1 MSNKTNIKQSI
12 SAGNGNVQIGQVIL
26 CGSAAR
32 SRCATPPP
40 PAKERMTIEQRAE
53 LTHIALQIELAEEGA
68 VDAGTVWK
76 ALCNHLNGRGLE
88 DVRDNTELSHE
99 QYWAARSYLDGWL
112 ACARGDSLPRT
123 GMIREL
129 MRMWGIR
136 GGLREATIGFCSA
149 QFQKTTLQKL
159 TDAQLRAALW
169 VTVADWRQFW
179 EHNEANR
186 FDSRN
191 LGS

>member
-1 MSNKTNIKQSI
+1 VSNKTNIKQSI

-32 SRCATPPP
+32 ARCPTPPA

-112 ACARGDSLPRT
+112 SCARGDSLPRT
-123 GMIREL
+123 GMIREI
-129 MRMWGIR
+129 MRMWGICI
-136 GGLREATIGFCSA
+136 GLRSATMELCKARFNKVALG
-149 QFQKTTLQKL
+149 QL
-159 TDAQLRAALW
+159 TDVQLKVALW
-169 VTVADWRQFW
+169 ITVADWQEYWKQR
-179 EHNEANR
+179 ETN
-186 FDSRN
+186 
-191 LGS
+191 

>member
-1 MSNKTNIKQSI
+1 
-12 SAGNGNVQIGQVIL
+12 
-26 CGSAAR
+26 
-32 SRCATPPP
+32 
-40 PAKERMTIEQRAE
+40 MTIEQRAE

-112 ACARGDSLPRT
+112 SCARGESLPRT
-123 GMIREL
+123 GMIREI

-136 GGLREATIGFCSA
+136 GGLRASTMALCEGRFHAKS
-149 QFQKTTLQKL
+149 L
-159 TDAQLRAALW
+159 TDLTDTQLRAALW
-169 VTVADWRQFW
+169 VTVADWRAYWAQLQS
-179 EHNEANR
+179 A
-186 FDSRN
+186 
-191 LGS
+191 

>member
-26 CGSAAR
+26 CRSAAR
-32 SRCATPPP
+32 PRCSTPPA

-112 ACARGDSLPRT
+112 ACARGDNLPRT
-123 GMIREL
+123 GMIREI

-136 GGLREATIGFCSA
+136 GGLRAATIALCEARFNKSA
-149 QFQKTTLQKL
+149 LKSL
-159 TDAQLRAALW
+159 TDVQLRAALW
-169 VTVADWRQFW
+169 VTMADWRASW
-179 EHNEANR
+179 ANE
-186 FDSRN
+186 S
-191 LGS
+191 SW

>member
-26 CGSAAR
+26 CGSAAH
-32 SRCATPPP
+32 SRCPTPPA

-112 ACARGDSLPRT
+112 SCARGDSLPRT
-123 GMIREL
+123 GMIREI

-136 GGLREATIGFCSA
+136 SGLRAATMEFCE
-149 QFQKTTLQKL
+149 QRFQKSSLGDL
-159 TDAQLRAALW
+159 TEHQLRATLW
-169 VTVADWRQFW
+169 VTVADWRGYW
-179 EHNEANR
+179 ATETCN
-186 FDSRN
+186 SK
-191 LGS
+191 

>member
-26 CGSAAR
+26 CGSAAH
-32 SRCATPPP
+32 SRCPTPPA

-99 QYWAARSYLDGWL
+99 QYWTARSYLDGWL
-112 ACARGDSLPRT
+112 SCARGDSLPRT
-123 GMIREL
+123 GMIREI

-136 GGLREATIGFCSA
+136 GGLRASTIALCEARFHA
-149 QFQKTTLQKL
+149 KTLADL
-159 TDAQLRAALW
+159 TDTQLRAALW
-169 VTVADWRQFW
+169 LTVADWR
-179 EHNEANR
+179 ANLAQHQ
-186 FDSRN
+186 ST
-191 LGS
+191 

>member
-26 CGSAAR
+26 CGSATRAR
-32 SRCATPPP
+32 CPTPPA

-76 ALCNHLNGRGLE
+76 ALCTHLNGRGLE

-112 ACARGDSLPRT
+112 SCARGENLPRIR
-123 GMIREL
+123 MIREL

-136 GGLREATIGFCSA
+136 GGLRPVTMSFCEARYK
-149 QFQKTTLQKL
+149 KTTLAKL
-159 TDAQLRAALW
+159 SDSELRAAFW
-169 VTVADWRQFW
+169 VTVNDWRALWQ
-179 EHNEANR
+179 EMQESGTYR
-186 FDSRN
+186 
-191 LGS
+191 

>member
-32 SRCATPPP
+32 ARCASP
-40 PAKERMTIEQRAE
+40 PAPARERMTIEQRAE

-112 ACARGDSLPRT
+112 SCARGESLPRT
-123 GMIREL
+123 GMIREI

-136 GGLREATIGFCSA
+136 GGLRYS
-149 QFQKTTLQKL
+149 TLALCEHRFGKRTLAGL
-159 TDAQLRAALW
+159 TEWQLRAALW
-169 VTVADWRQFW
+169 VTVADWRASFLPTS
-179 EHNEANR
+179 E
-186 FDSRN
+186 
-191 LGS
+191 

>member
-32 SRCATPPP
+32 ARCPTPPA
-40 PAKERMTIEQRAE
+40 PAKERMTIAQRAE

-76 ALCNHLNGRGLE
+76 ALCSHLNGRGLE

-112 ACARGDSLPRT
+112 SCARGENLPRT

-136 GGLREATIGFCSA
+136 GGLRGATIDLCESRFG
-149 QFQKTTLQKL
+149 KTSL
-159 TDAQLRAALW
+159 TALSDIELRAALW
-169 VTVADWRQFW
+169 VTVAEWHTHWMRQQPT
-179 EHNEANR
+179 
-186 FDSRN
+186 
-191 LGS
+191 

>member
-26 CGSAAR
+26 CGSAAH
-32 SRCATPPP
+32 SHCPTPPA

-88 DVRDNTELSHE
+88 DVQDNTELSHE

-112 ACARGDSLPRT
+112 ACARGKSLPRT
-123 GMIREL
+123 GMIREI

-136 GGLREATIGFCSA
+136 GGLRAATMEFCKERFRKNS
-149 QFQKTTLQKL
+149 LGDL
-159 TDAQLRAALW
+159 TEHQLRATLW
-169 VTVADWRQFW
+169 VAVADWRDYW
-179 EHNEANR
+179 ALETET
-186 FDSRN
+186 RN
-191 LGS
+191 SISP

>member
-1 MSNKTNIKQSI
+1 MSDKTNIKQSI

-26 CGSAAR
+26 CR
-32 SRCATPPP
+32 LDHRPRCPTPPA

-88 DVRDNTELSHE
+88 DVRDNTELSQE
-99 QYWAARSYLDGWL
+99 QYWTARSYLDGWL
-112 ACARGDSLPRT
+112 SCARGENMPRT

-136 GGLREATIGFCSA
+136 GELQTATMAFCEARFSKDTLRDLSNAE
-149 QFQKTTLQKL
+149 
-159 TDAQLRAALW
+159 LRATLW
-169 VTVADWRQFW
+169 VTFADWRVYWVAQQ
-179 EHNEANR
+179 HAR
-186 FDSRN
+186 QHRPMAP
-191 LGS
+191 G

>member
-1 MSNKTNIKQSI
+1 VSNKTNIKQSI

-32 SRCATPPP
+32 SRCPTPPE

-68 VDAGTVWK
+68 IDAGTVWK
-76 ALCNHLNGRGLE
+76 ALCSHLNGRGLQ
-88 DVRDNTELSHE
+88 DVRDNTDLSHE

-112 ACARGDSLPRT
+112 SCARGESLPRT
-123 GMIREL
+123 GMIREI

-136 GGLREATIGFCSA
+136 GGLRPCTMRLCEYLFGQC
-149 QFQKTTLQKL
+149 TLSSL
-159 TDAQLRAALW
+159 SDTQLRAALW
-169 VTVADWRQFW
+169 LTVAEWQAYW
-179 EHNEANR
+179 ATQQSLSESNEP
-186 FDSRN
+186 
-191 LGS
+191 

>member
-1 MSNKTNIKQSI
+1 VSNKTNIKQSI

-26 CGSAAR
+26 CGSTAGAR
-32 SRCATPPP
+32 CPTPPA
-40 PAKERMTIEQRAE
+40 PAKERMTIAQRAE

-88 DVRDNTELSHE
+88 DVGDNTELSHE

-112 ACARGDSLPRT
+112 SCARGESLPRT
-123 GMIREL
+123 GMIREI

-136 GGLREATIGFCSA
+136 SGLRAATIALCEARFSKKA
-149 QFQKTTLQKL
+149 LNEL
-159 TDAQLRAALW
+159 TDTELRAALW
-169 VTVADWRQFW
+169 ITAADWRSYWSRSCQT
-179 EHNEANR
+179 EER
-186 FDSRN
+186 FHAP
-191 LGS
+191 

>member
-32 SRCATPPP
+32 PRCSTPPA

-68 VDAGTVWK
+68 IDAGTVWK

-88 DVRDNTELSHE
+88 EVRDNTELSHE
-99 QYWAARSYLDGWL
+99 QFWAARSYLDGWL
-112 ACARGDSLPRT
+112 ACARGDNLPRT
-123 GMIREL
+123 GMIREI

-136 GGLREATIGFCSA
+136 GGLRAATMELCERRYGASCLGSM
-149 QFQKTTLQKL
+149 

-169 VTVADWRQFW
+169 VTVADWRDYWAQV
-179 EHNEANR
+179 HTA
-186 FDSRN
+186 
-191 LGS
+191 

>member
-1 MSNKTNIKQSI
+1 MSNKTNIEQSI

-26 CGSAAR
+26 CGSAAQ
-32 SRCATPPP
+32 SRCPAPPAS
-40 PAKERMTIEQRAE
+40 AKERMTIEQRAE

-76 ALCNHLNGRGLE
+76 ALCNHLNWRGLE

-112 ACARGDSLPRT
+112 ACARGESLPRV

-136 GGLREATIGFCSA
+136 SGLRAATITFCE
-149 QFQKTTLQKL
+149 QRFHKTTLGEL
-159 TDAQLRAALW
+159 SDVELRAALW
-169 VTVADWRQFW
+169 LTVVHWREYWAIRQ
-179 EHNEANR
+179 
-186 FDSRN
+186 
-191 LGS
+191 GI

>member
-12 SAGNGNVQIGQVIL
+12 SDGNGNVQIGQVIL
-26 CGSAAR
+26 CRPAAR
-32 SRCATPPP
+32 SRCPTPPAP
-40 PAKERMTIEQRAE
+40 PKERMTIEQRAE

-99 QYWAARSYLDGWL
+99 QYWVARSYLDGWL
-112 ACARGDSLPRT
+112 ACARGESLPRT
-123 GMIREL
+123 GMVREI

-136 GGLREATIGFCSA
+136 GGLRASTMALCEGRFRAKVLTD
-149 QFQKTTLQKL
+149 L

-169 VTVADWRQFW
+169 VTVADWQAYW
-179 EHNEANR
+179 AQLHSA
-186 FDSRN
+186 
-191 LGS
+191 

>member
-1 MSNKTNIKQSI
+1 MSNKTNIEQSI
-12 SAGNGNVQIGQVIL
+12 SAGNGNVQIGQIIL

-32 SRCATPPP
+32 ARCPTPPA
-40 PAKERMTIEQRAE
+40 PAKERMTFEQRAE

-112 ACARGDSLPRT
+112 SCARGDSLPRT
-123 GMIREL
+123 GMIREI

-136 GGLREATIGFCSA
+136 GGLKQATIEFCETR
-149 QFQKTTLQKL
+149 FRITTLEDL
-159 TDAQLRAALW
+159 ADTQLRAALW
-169 VTVADWRQFW
+169 VTVADWHAYWAWNQKPYLR
-179 EHNEANR
+179 R
-186 FDSRN
+186 
-191 LGS
+191 G

>member
-1 MSNKTNIKQSI
+1 VSNKTNIKQSI

-26 CGSAAR
+26 CRSAAH
-32 SRCATPPP
+32 SRCPTQPA

-68 VDAGTVWK
+68 IDAGTVWK

-88 DVRDNTELSHE
+88 EVRDNTELSHE

-123 GMIREL
+123 GMIREI

-136 GGLREATIGFCSA
+136 PGLRAATIELCDARFNKKA
-149 QFQKTTLQKL
+149 LNEL
-159 TDAQLRAALW
+159 TDTELRAALW
-169 VTVADWRQFW
+169 ITAADWRSYW
-179 EHNEANR
+179 
-186 FDSRN
+186 SRYC
-191 LGS
+191 LPERRSHAP

>member
-1 MSNKTNIKQSI
+1 VSNKTNIEQSI

-32 SRCATPPP
+32 SRCASPPA

-112 ACARGDSLPRT
+112 SCARGDSLPRT

-136 GGLREATIGFCSA
+136 TGLRTATMSLCQSRFNT
-149 QFQKTTLQKL
+149 TTLGNL
-159 TDAQLRAALW
+159 TDVQLRAAFWL
-169 VTVADWRQFW
+169 TVADWQAYW
-179 EHNEANR
+179 AQQQ
-186 FDSRN
+186 
-191 LGS
+191 

>member
-1 MSNKTNIKQSI
+1 VSNKTNIKQSI

-32 SRCATPPP
+32 ARCPTPPA

-76 ALCNHLNGRGLE
+76 ALCSHLNGHGLE

-112 ACARGDSLPRT
+112 ACARGESLPRT
-123 GMIREL
+123 GMIREI

-136 GGLREATIGFCSA
+136 GSLKPTTILFCETR
-149 QFQKTTLQKL
+149 FRITRLDDL
-159 TDAQLRAALW
+159 TDTQLRAALW
-169 VTVADWRQFW
+169 VTVADWRAYW
-179 EHNEANR
+179 AWGR
-186 FDSRN
+186 KPYLRR
-191 LGS
+191 G

>member
-12 SAGNGNVQIGQVIL
+12 SAGDGNVQIGQVIV
-26 CGSAAR
+26 CGSATH
-32 SRCATPPP
+32 SRCPTPPA

-123 GMIREL
+123 GMIREI

-136 GGLREATIGFCSA
+136 GGLRASTM
-149 QFQKTTLQKL
+149 TLCERRFRAKALTDL

-169 VTVADWRQFW
+169 VTVADWQAYW
-179 EHNEANR
+179 AQLHSA
-186 FDSRN
+186 
-191 LGS
+191 

>member
-32 SRCATPPP
+32 SRCASPPA

-99 QYWAARSYLDGWL
+99 QYWAARSYLEGWL
-112 ACARGDSLPRT
+112 SCARGESLPRT
-123 GMIREL
+123 GMIREI

-136 GGLREATIGFCSA
+136 GGLRAATMAFCDTNFGVTA
-149 QFQKTTLQKL
+149 LGEL
-159 TDAQLRAALW
+159 TDVQLRAALW
-169 VTVADWRQFW
+169 LTFAHWRAHCLQQAS
-179 EHNEANR
+179 N
-186 FDSRN
+186 
-191 LGS
+191 

>member
-26 CGSAAR
+26 CGSAAH
-32 SRCATPPP
+32 SHCPTPPA

-112 ACARGDSLPRT
+112 SCARGDSLLRT
-123 GMIREL
+123 SMIREI

-136 GGLREATIGFCSA
+136 SGLRAATMALCEARFRKAT
-149 QFQKTTLQKL
+149 L
-159 TDAQLRAALW
+159 TDLTEAQLRAALW
-169 VTVADWRQFW
+169 VTVADWRAYWVEEQ
-179 EHNEANR
+179 
-186 FDSRN
+186 SP
-191 LGS
+191 

>member
-32 SRCATPPP
+32 SRCSTLPA

-88 DVRDNTELSHE
+88 GVRDNTELSHE

-112 ACARGDSLPRT
+112 ACARGESLPRT
-123 GMIREL
+123 GMIREI

-136 GGLREATIGFCSA
+136 GGLRDATIDLCKA
-149 QFQKTTLQKL
+149 RFQKASLMDL
-159 TDAQLRAALW
+159 TDTELRGALW
-169 VTVADWRQFW
+169 MTVADWRSYW
-179 EHNEANR
+179 
-186 FDSRN
+186 SRTP
-191 LGS
+191 

>member
-12 SAGNGNVQIGQVIL
+12 SAGNGNVQIGQFIL
-26 CGSAAR
+26 CGSATHP
-32 SRCATPPP
+32 RCTTPPA

-112 ACARGDSLPRT
+112 SCARGDSLPRT
-123 GMIREL
+123 GMIREI

-136 GGLREATIGFCSA
+136 GALQSATLEFCKSR
-149 QFQKTTLQKL
+149 FRRNRLNDL

-169 VTVADWRQFW
+169 VTVADWRVYW
-179 EHNEANR
+179 EQRQMA
-186 FDSRN
+186 
-191 LGS
+191 

>member
-26 CGSAAR
+26 CGSAAH
-32 SRCATPPP
+32 SHCPTPPA

-53 LTHIALQIELAEEGA
+53 LTNIALQIELAEEGTI
-68 VDAGTVWK
+68 DAGTVWK

-112 ACARGDSLPRT
+112 SCARGESLPRT

-136 GGLREATIGFCSA
+136 SGLRAATIALCEARFGTIA
-149 QFQKTTLQKL
+149 LADL

-169 VTVADWRQFW
+169 VTVADWRAYWTLQQ
-179 EHNEANR
+179 
-186 FDSRN
+186 S
-191 LGS
+191 S

>member
-32 SRCATPPP
+32 PRCSTPPA

-68 VDAGTVWK
+68 IDAGTVWK

-88 DVRDNTELSHE
+88 EVRDNTELSHE
-99 QYWAARSYLDGWL
+99 QFWAARSYLDGWL
-112 ACARGDSLPRT
+112 ACARGDNLPRT
-123 GMIREL
+123 GMIREI

-136 GGLREATIGFCSA
+136 GGLRAATMELCERRYGA
-149 QFQKTTLQKL
+149 
-159 TDAQLRAALW
+159 
-169 VTVADWRQFW
+169 
-179 EHNEANR
+179 
-186 FDSRN
+186 
-191 LGS
+191 

>member
-26 CGSAAR
+26 CR
-32 SRCATPPP
+32 LDHRPRCPTPPA

-112 ACARGDSLPRT
+112 SCARGDSLPRT
-123 GMIREL
+123 GMIREI

-136 GGLREATIGFCSA
+136 SGLRASTMALCEGRFHAKA
-149 QFQKTTLQKL
+149 L
-159 TDAQLRAALW
+159 TDLTDTQLRAALW
-169 VTVADWRQFW
+169 VTVADWRAYWAQLQS
-179 EHNEANR
+179 A
-186 FDSRN
+186 
-191 LGS
+191 

>member
-32 SRCATPPP
+32 SRCPTPPA
-40 PAKERMTIEQRAE
+40 PAKERMTIEHRAE

-112 ACARGDSLPRT
+112 SCARGENLPRT
-123 GMIREL
+123 GMIREI

-136 GGLREATIGFCSA
+136 GGLRASTMALCDVRFN
-149 QFQKTTLQKL
+149 KTTLNEL
-159 TDAQLRAALW
+159 TDTELRAALW
-169 VTVADWRQFW
+169 ITVADWRSCW
-179 EHNEANR
+179 NR
-186 FDSRN
+186 SCIQG
-191 LGS
+191 GSGYSA

>member
-1 MSNKTNIKQSI
+1 MSNKTNIEQSI

-32 SRCATPPP
+32 SRCASP
-40 PAKERMTIEQRAE
+40 PAPAKQRMTIEQRAE

-76 ALCNHLNGRGLE
+76 ALCNHLNGRGLD

-112 ACARGDSLPRT
+112 ACARGESLPRT
-123 GMIREL
+123 GMIREI

-136 GGLREATIGFCSA
+136 GGLRASTMALCERRFHV
-149 QFQKTTLQKL
+149 KTL
-159 TDAQLRAALW
+159 TDLTDTQLRAALW
-169 VTVADWRQFW
+169 VTAADWRAYWKQQP
-179 EHNEANR
+179 A
-186 FDSRN
+186 
-191 LGS
+191 

>member
-32 SRCATPPP
+32 ARCPTPPA

-112 ACARGDSLPRT
+112 SCARGESMPRT
-123 GMIREL
+123 GMIREIN
-129 MRMWGIR
+129 RMWCIR
-136 GGLREATIGFCSA
+136 GGLEAVTIEFCET
-149 QFQKTTLQKL
+149 QFGKNTLAELKEVEV
-159 TDAQLRAALW
+159 RAALW
-169 VTVADWRQFW
+169 LTFADWHAYWAKQ
-179 EHNEANR
+179 
-186 FDSRN
+186 
-191 LGS
+191 